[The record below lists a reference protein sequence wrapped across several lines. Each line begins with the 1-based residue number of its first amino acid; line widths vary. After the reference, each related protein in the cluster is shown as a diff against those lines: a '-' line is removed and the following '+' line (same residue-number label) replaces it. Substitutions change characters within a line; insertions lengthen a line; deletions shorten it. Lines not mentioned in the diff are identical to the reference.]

1 MNISIAAEALLRLGT
16 LPITNAS
23 LVAFAVSLGLITFAI
38 VSVRNLKET
47 PRGMQNF
54 LELVIESALDFVTTV
69 THDRERSRTFFPIV
83 ATIFLFVLFSNWVE
97 VLPGLGSVGVW
108 GIHNGH
114 KTLIPFIRS
123 ASADLNVTLA
133 IAIVAVMSLQVFGI
147 VTFGFFK
154 YMKRFFNFSNPIS
167 GFVGLLELVSEFAKI
182 LSFSFRLFGNIFAG
196 EVLLLV
202 VGSLAAWIV
211 PLPFLFLELFVG
223 LIQAVVFSMLTLVF
237 LTMAV
242 EDHEGAEGQRAH
254 ED

>member
-1 MNISIAAEALLRLGT
+1 MTNTLFVSWAVILFLIIVALLVRSRLKEVPGKLQNLVESVVEGLVEFIQGIT
-16 LPITNAS
+16 GDRVTAIRFLPI
-23 LVAFAVSLGLITFAI
+23 I
-38 VSVRNLKET
+38 
-47 PRGMQNF
+47 
-54 LELVIESALDFVTTV
+54 
-69 THDRERSRTFFPIV
+69 
-83 ATIFLFVLFSNWVE
+83 ATIFLFVLFSNWIE
-97 VLPGLGSVGVW
+97 VVPGLGTIGVW

-114 KTLIPFIRS
+114 EILIPFIRS
-123 ASADLNVTLA
+123 ASADLNVTFA

-147 VTFGFFK
+147 VTLGFFK
-154 YMKRFFNFSNPIS
+154 YMKKFFNFSNPIN

-182 LSFSFRLFGNIFAG
+182 ISFSFRLFGNIFAG

-242 EDHEGAEGQRAH
+242 TDHEGHEEHAH
-254 ED
+254 